1 MESVT
6 MAGVLYVPVD
16 EEGEP
21 YRWGT
26 EEEVTVSVWG
36 ATGARRDVQSEDRAI
51 RAVSSE
57 ELRGLLGG
65 RWGNVIH
72 LSYHPSAAAYVMPKE
87 TAFGNR
93 GE

>member
-57 ELRGLLGG
+57 ELRGLLGAVG
-65 RWGNVIH
+65 
-72 LSYHPSAAAYVMPKE
+72 E
-87 TAFGNR
+87 TSSTCPTTRAPTLT
-93 GE
+93 